1 MLYGAWLHVC
11 RYASQR
17 VLAPILFT
25 LLVIVSW
32 WTLLNMFV
40 SILADECAPPTSALG
55 LDSPLQRLY
64 SDWADPC
71 RIRTDEYTLSGSAA
85 RPMLWSEPMLRRLC
99 ASSTQG

>member
-1 MLYGAWLHVC
+1 MLRVRLYVVRRIAARLV

-40 SILADECAPPTSALG
+40 SILADECAPPASALG
-55 LDSPLQRLY
+55 L
-64 SDWADPC
+64 
-71 RIRTDEYTLSGSAA
+71 G
-85 RPMLWSEPMLRRLC
+85 
-99 ASSTQG
+99 